1 MSMTKNDAVKQ
12 ILGIMAAC
20 DEVVT
25 VADIDKAIKAQ
36 QRPKEEER
44 FDLLCDVNGTLT
56 RVPFEKGKDL
66 EPIGIFPF
74 NSSNLYLLLDE
85 TGMVAFPPVE
95 EKKNLP
101 DDTLCN
107 LLMDNRPGLN
117 EKLREL
123 GKPILSGEYWLN
135 GHEHSDHIGYW
146 MAIIRQDSLKVGYD
160 YKDRRAKVRKIG
172 RLL

>member
-1 MSMTKNDAVKQ
+1 MRMTKNEAIKQ
-12 ILGIMAAC
+12 ILGIMAAN
-20 DEVVT
+20 EIT
-25 VADIDKAIKAQ
+25 VSDVENAVKAQ
-36 QRPKEEER
+36 QRPKVEETY
-44 FDLLCDVNGTLT
+44 DLLCDVNGTLT
-56 RVPFEKGKDL
+56 RVPFEKGKDM
-66 EPIGIFPF
+66 EPIGIFPRK
-74 NSSNLYLLLDE
+74 SLKLYLLLDE
-85 TGMVAFPPVE
+85 TGMVPFPPVE
-95 EKKNLP
+95 EKKKLL
-101 DDTLCN
+101 DEELCT

-146 MAIIRQDSLKVGYD
+146 MATIRDNQLKVGYD